1 MWVVLLVLTL
11 GLMAAALRDPRWG
24 MVGFLMIFV
33 VQPGEL
39 DPALGVFHLERLMG
53 AVILISMVVH
63 HVPLR
68 FPFPTRCYLGFFLA
82 MLVAVPFAFW
92 PSNSLQMCINYFEV
106 VFFHLVMVA
115 TLTSEELMSRFV
127 TAYVAATGWLAGT
140 SLFLYTIGV
149 REFHMNVERATGLTS
164 SGGDANTLG
173 ISLVLGLPF
182 CALLMRAG
190 NPRNMRLLG
199 LVVFLVS
206 ATTILI
212 TGSRTSAITMS
223 FVWLLLALTTRHRLA
238 VVVALAVA
246 LPVIWVGLPQ
256 QYKDRYATV
265 QDLSGDESFQNRVYS
280 WGGGVR
286 MFQDNPLTGV
296 GSANY
301 ALANGTKF
309 WPGPGRRHWLDAH
322 SLYFKLLGELG
333 AIGVLTFSA
342 FILSMVSATLRARRR
357 CMASALPA
365 VQYLPLT
372 TLIVLVALF
381 VTGYSAHNLYRV
393 TWGILGALASSMIT
407 LPALAT
413 SAEPKPEVQ
422 KRKVLPWAYSAENVS
437 QVS

>member
-1 MWVVLLVLTL
+1 MWVVLLFLTL
-11 GLMAAALRDPRWG
+11 GIMVAALRDPRWG
-24 MVGFLMIFV
+24 MVGFLLIFV

-39 DPALGVFHLERLMG
+39 YPALGVFHLERLMG

-63 HVPLR
+63 HLPLR
-68 FPFPTRCYLGFFLA
+68 FPVPTKCYLGFFLA

-115 TLTSEELMSRFV
+115 TLTSEALVTRFV

-140 SLFLYTIGV
+140 SLFLYMTGV

-199 LVVFLVS
+199 LVVFLLS

-212 TGSRTSAITMS
+212 TGSRTSAMTMA
-223 FVWLLLALTTRHRLA
+223 FVWLLLALTTRHRVA
-238 VVVALAVA
+238 VVVALAIS
-246 LPVIWVGLPQ
+246 LPIIWIALPQ

-280 WGGGVR
+280 WKGGVR
-286 MFQDNPLTGV
+286 MFEDNPLTGV

-301 ALANGTKF
+301 AIANGTKF

-333 AIGVLTFSA
+333 AIGVLSFSV
-342 FILSMVSATLRARRR
+342 FIVSLVISTVRARRR
-357 CMASALPA
+357 CMSSTLPA
-365 VQYLPLT
+365 VQFLPVT
-372 TLIVLVALF
+372 TLIVLTALF
-381 VTGYSAHNLYRV
+381 ITGYSAHNLYRV

-407 LPALAT
+407 LP
-413 SAEPKPEVQ
+413 SAAASVEPTRQIQKKKPLWSYPVETASPV
-422 KRKVLPWAYSAENVS
+422 A
-437 QVS
+437 